1 MLLYVDGRPSKGTTG
16 IISTQSKEI
25 LVKRSLMIRVV
36 YRKLQ
41 AERSRDF
48 IDKIEKFVRV
58 NK

>member
-1 MLLYVDGRPSKGTTG
+1 MLYVDGRPLKGTIG
-16 IISTQSKEI
+16 IISMQSKEI
-25 LVKRSLMIRVV
+25 FVKRSLMIRVV

-58 NK
+58 YK